1 MTDHF
6 EIHARDGAARLGEL
20 RLAESLRTP
29 ALVGDRLR
37 DAGSEWAA
45 PRATPDGDPDAL
57 TVLPHRA
64 LPAGTPTEVR
74 EAFGGVGNAATG
86 DGIVGDAAADA
97 ASGAPDGVA
106 SGPDAPDAAT
116 LDFPTAAVV
125 GPDTAADHGADAYVL
140 SGGPALVGHAERFV
154 DAVTSVR
161 RAVPDDS
168 ALYLAGA
175 ATPAN
180 VAALAYAGVDLVD
193 ADRAYVRGTEGFYLT
208 TDGSYFL
215 EDLEELP
222 CSCPACQAGREAF
235 DRRACAEH
243 NVHALETA
251 LRTARTRI
259 RDGRLRDYLE
269 GQGRHESFPTSVLR
283 RLDDEYGYVEE
294 RAPLFRRES
303 LLAATDDTLRRPEIQ
318 RFADRVTSR
327 YVPRFDDLPLLL
339 VPCSATKPY
348 SESQSHAQFHR
359 AIDYR
364 AHTVSMTSPIGVVP
378 QELET
383 TYPAQHYDSV
393 VTGRWSETEYEFVAA
408 VLGRY
413 LDRTDYP
420 RVVAHLPEDYRP
432 IVERAVEGL
441 DEAPPVEFTVA
452 DHPTTDDSLAN
463 LAGALEG
470 EDRFGKR
477 EREHRVVRA
486 LADYVFGEGAGEAF
500 FRDLRTGGR
509 YPKLRALDASV
520 EARPGDDTTDGA
532 VHVATMVPNYGTLSL
547 TLAGARRWVNSDVP
561 TKRVEIDAFV
571 PQGSVL
577 APGVVD
583 ADSDI
588 RVGDEVVVEGPK
600 AFAVGRAQAHGRAM
614 VDSTRGIVVQVRHSK
629 ET

>member
-6 EIHARDGAARLGEL
+6 EVHARDGAARIGEV
-20 RLAESLRTP
+20 RLDEPLRTP
-29 ALVGDRLR
+29 GLVGDRLR

-45 PRATPDGDPDAL
+45 ARGTPDGDPDAL

-64 LPAGTPTEVR
+64 LPPGTPDEVR
-74 EAFGGVGNAATG
+74 ATFGGRGNAATG
-86 DGIVGDAAADA
+86 DDPDPA
-97 ASGAPDGVA
+97 DGVA
-106 SGPDAPDAAT
+106 AGEDAPDAAA
-116 LDFPTAAVV
+116 LDFPTAVV
-125 GPDTAADHGADAYVL
+125 VAPDTATDHGADAYVL

-154 DAVTSVR
+154 DAVMGVR

-180 VAALAYAGVDLVD
+180 VTALAYAGIDLVD

-222 CSCPACQAGREAF
+222 CACPACQGGLAEF
-235 DRRACAEH
+235 DRRSCAEH
-243 NVHALETA
+243 NVHALAAA
-251 LRTARTRI
+251 LATVRTRI

-283 RLDDEYGYVEE
+283 RLDQEYGYVEE

-303 LLAATDDTLRRPEIQ
+303 MLSATEDTLRRPEIQ

-364 AHTVSMTSPIGVVP
+364 AHTVSMTSPIGIVP

-408 VLGRY
+408 VLRRY
-413 LDRTDYP
+413 IDRADYP
-420 RVVAHLPEDYRP
+420 RIVAHLPEDYRP
-432 IVERAVEGL
+432 IVERAVDRL
-441 DEAPPVEFTVA
+441 DDAPPVAFTVD

-477 EREHRVVRA
+477 EREHRTVRA
-486 LADYVFGEGAGEAF
+486 LADYVFGDGAGNEF
-500 FRDLRTGGR
+500 FRDLRTGSR
-509 YPKLRALDASV
+509 YPKLRARDAGV
-520 EARPGDDTTDGA
+520 EARPGDDTDDDGA
-532 VHVATMVPNYGTLSL
+532 VHLATMVPNYGTLSL

-583 ADSDI
+583 ADESI

-629 ET
+629 EK